1 MVNRK
6 YYYSKLSPALR
17 HVLDQIV
24 AKLKAYVS
32 TIKIINTEVT
42 VEQIADLFEV
52 IDKDFPELFYLDIKR
67 KPVEITSLGFVK
79 IVKVSFVYCQT
90 EIERIQ
96 AEIDNVLSHVLT
108 KGLKYEPISERARVL
123 HDFLIQNVTYHYN
136 SHDPSDY
143 SIVGPFLYGK
153 AICEG
158 YSKAYKYLCEFA
170 DMNCLIVS
178 GKARNGRSGQIEN
191 HAWNILY
198 IGEGNYAHI
207 DATWNCNVVFVTMG
221 TYPYYII
228 SDEKISKDH
237 FWDSSQT
244 PHCVGRLYM
253 TIPVIRS
260 ANELADYLQEKLMS
274 GVTKI
279 IFEVEKDFESTSELL
294 ELIQKI
300 ILKRSLSCVKSVQVS
315 YIRVNHRVQCEF
327 EVN

>member
-67 KPVEITSLGFVK
+67 KPVEISSLGAVK
-79 IVKVSFVYCQT
+79 IIKVSFVYCQT
-90 EIERIQ
+90 KIEQIQ
-96 AEIDNVLSHVLT
+96 VGIENVLLRVLT
-108 KGLKYEPISERARVL
+108 KELKYKPILERASKL

-136 SHDPSDY
+136 SHEPSDY
-143 SIVGPFLYGK
+143 SIVGPFLHGK

-158 YSKAYKYLCEFA
+158 YSKAYKYLCELA

-198 IGEGNYAHI
+198 IGEENYAHI
-207 DATWNCNVVFVTMG
+207 DVTWNCNVGFVTMG
-221 TYPYYII
+221 VYPYYNI
-228 SDEKISKDH
+228 SDEKISRDH
-237 FWDSSQT
+237 FWDRSQT
-244 PHCVGRLYM
+244 PCCVGRIDI

-274 GVTKI
+274 GVTKLN
-279 IFEVEKDFESTSELL
+279 FEIEKDFESTSQLV
-294 ELIQKI
+294 ELIRKI
-300 ILKRSLSCVKSVQVS
+300 ILKRSLSCVKSFKVS

-327 EVN
+327 EVY